1 MREVQILIRR
11 RLLQDLT
18 LTMDELL
25 LDQHHLLLSEVILA
39 VKLRLFLPE

>member
-1 MREVQILIRR
+1 MREVKVLIRR

-39 VKLRLFLPE
+39 VELSLFLPE